1 MMPQYV
7 HYATILLAYHI
18 GICAVDLFYAK
29 AVISAPK
36 GALVEENEDG
46 YEILVN

>member
-18 GICAVDLFYAK
+18 GICAVDLFYVK
-29 AVISAPK
+29 SIISAPK
-36 GALVEENEDG
+36 DALVEENEDG
-46 YEILVN
+46 YEILVD